1 MDFSSTSIELKKK
14 LTRVPLATGVYI
26 FKDAEE
32 QIVYIGKA
40 LSLRQRMRSYFSDN
54 AWRERP
60 KLAVMM
66 PKVKSFEW
74 ILTSSGKEAL
84 LLEANLVRQHMPRYN
99 VTLKDDKRYPWL
111 AITYDTPFPRLVM
124 IRDPSRFRKSNP
136 KAKIF
141 GPYVAAGSMWETV
154 RVLRKVFPMRQR
166 KSPLFKDRPCMNFH
180 LGLCLAP
187 CQNLVDADTYDK
199 IVKQVELFL
208 TGHQSEVISQLKKEM
223 ENHSQSLNYEQA
235 AKARDK
241 INALHTMIEKQQVF
255 FVSEKISQ
263 DALGC
268 AYNSKL
274 IAICRM
280 QIREGKLISS
290 EVITLPLS
298 DKTAAKEAWQSFVD
312 QYYTNCD
319 DLAIPREILLEL
331 EIEDTEALCEVL
343 SERID
348 LGVNIT
354 IPKRGEKQ
362 RLIDLAKK
370 NAESFLDQ
378 EMRRFIPDNSKLDSR
393 QLDILEELK
402 TELDLPKLPHR
413 IECFDISNI
422 QGTDNVAS
430 MTVFENGLPK
440 KADYRLFKIR
450 AIEGKANDF
459 ASMQEVVSRRYQ
471 RLLNEQKPFAD
482 LIIID
487 GGRGQLNAAL
497 EALRE
502 LNITNQPIIGLAK
515 KQEEIY
521 FPSKDRPVLLS
532 RRSKALHLLQAARNE
547 AHRFAITF
555 HRKKR
560 AKRVLKSG
568 FDDLPGIG
576 SVRRKELLKYFGSYE
591 NFKNSSAEEIAKV
604 RGFSTKSALRLFET
618 LKNNN
623 DNLGEND

>member
-1 MDFSSTSIELKKK
+1 MEVIDELKKQ
-14 LTRVPLATGVYI
+14 LASVPLATGVYI
-26 FKDAEE
+26 FKDAEDR
-32 QIVYIGKA
+32 IVYIGKA
-40 LSLRQRMRSYFSDN
+40 LSLRQRMRSYFSGN

-74 ILTSSGKEAL
+74 ILTSGGKEAL
-84 LLEANLVRQHMPRYN
+84 LLEANLVRQNMPRYN

-111 AITYDTPFPRLVM
+111 AITYDTPFPRLIM

-141 GPYVAAGSMWETV
+141 GPYVATGAMWDTV
-154 RVLRKVFPMRQR
+154 RVLRKVFPLRQR
-166 KSPLFKDRPCMNFH
+166 KNPFFKDRPCMNFH
-180 LGLCLAP
+180 LGLCLGP
-187 CQNLVDADTYDK
+187 CQNLIDAASYDK

-208 TGHQSEVISQLKKEM
+208 TGHQNEVLSQLKKEM
-223 ENHSQSLNYEQA
+223 QDYSQALNYEQA
-235 AKARDK
+235 AKTRDK

-255 FVSEKISQ
+255 FANEKVSQ

-298 DKTAAKEAWQSFVD
+298 DKTAAKEAWQSFID

-319 DLAIPREILLEL
+319 DLAIPKDIVLES
-331 EIEDTEALCEVL
+331 EIEDTQALIELL
-343 SERID
+343 SERTNSS
-348 LGVNIT
+348 VNILT
-354 IPKRGEKQ
+354 PKKGEKQ
-362 RLIDLAKK
+362 RLINLAKK
-370 NAESFLDQ
+370 NAEAFLDQ
-378 EMRRFIPDNSKLDSR
+378 EMRRFVPDNTKIDSQ
-393 QLDILEELK
+393 QLNILEELK
-402 TELDLPKLPHR
+402 TELNLAHLPHR

-430 MTVFENGLPK
+430 MVIFENGLPK
-440 KADYRLFKIR
+440 KSDYRLFKIR
-450 AIEGKANDF
+450 AVEGKANDF
-459 ASMQEVVSRRYQ
+459 ASMKEVVSRRYK
-471 RLLNEQKPFAD
+471 RLLAEQKTFAD

-497 EALRE
+497 EALSE
-502 LNITNQPIIGLAK
+502 LNITSQPIIGLAK
-515 KQEEIY
+515 QQEEIY
-521 FPSKDRPVLLS
+521 FPNINHPILLS
-532 RRSKALHLLQAARNE
+532 RYSKALHLLQAARNE

-560 AKRVLKSG
+560 AKRSLKSA
-568 FDDLPGIG
+568 FDELPGIG
-576 SVRRKELLKYFGSYE
+576 LARRKVLLKYFGSYE
-591 NFKNSSAEEIAKV
+591 SFKNSSIEEIMQV
-604 RGFSTKSALRLFET
+604 PGFSKKSALKLIESVKSVED
-618 LKNNN
+618 KNLNTSY
-623 DNLGEND
+623 ES